1 MKTIT
6 LNSRALLYLTA
17 SLLLTLQMHMDRL
30 PVWILLAAAGSLLW
44 RLGVHLGRVASPH
57 WSIKGALVLL
67 GFSGIY
73 LTYGRELSIE
83 SMVSLLVA
91 GFALKPLEVEKQA
104 DSYVLIFLC
113 YLLIGLHFLFE
124 QGPLDYLWV
133 MCVLVVVLTTQI
145 SVNQSLQKDHEEKSS
160 NDVHWQALSLFLK
173 SLPLAAF
180 LFFVLPRLGPLWVL
194 NIPTQ
199 DGVIGLS
206 DSMSPGQI
214 AELGKSDELA
224 FRVRFDSQV
233 PAMKDQYWRALVL
246 DYFDGETWSQRYQP
260 PVDWQPA
267 KLVKN
272 GAKDELIKYE
282 ILLQPHDQKWL
293 FSLGVASPETSEIGV
308 SDDARL
314 ISKKAIHGQMQ
325 YFATSN
331 LSGAMQQDGLSA
343 LALNYYLQL
352 PSGDNPRSR
361 EFAQTLK
368 TRFPAISDFTYAL
381 QRYFNGTE
389 FYYTLNPGE
398 LETSNT
404 IDEFLFDSRKGFC
417 AHYAGSL
424 VYLMRSVGIPARVV
438 LGYLGVEEN
447 PVANYYSVYQYNA
460 HAWVEIWLQGRGWV
474 KIDPTG
480 WVAPERIEQGLE
492 EAVKRD
498 FAGFSSNSPWLK
510 AMRNQFNALNYYWN
524 DWMLNY
530 KGAAQQ
536 QLMNQFFGDRSETQL
551 ILLVLAC
558 LFSAVGIGFVFMFL
572 DVRREK
578 LSNEQKLLYF
588 YRMKLQSFGIQL
600 QTGSSLAQM
609 SELAL
614 AVNPH
619 LQVELHD
626 IRLAFERSLY
636 VNPDSRMTRDESKAL
651 KKCIK
656 LMFRKFNRPV
666 DQPTGQ
672 SPAGQISSSQN

>member
-6 LNSRALLYLTA
+6 LNGRALLYLTA

-30 PVWILLAAAGSLLW
+30 PIWILLAAAGSLLW

-57 WSIKGALVLL
+57 WSVKGALVLL
-67 GFSGIY
+67 GFTGIY

-145 SVNQSLQKDHEEKSS
+145 SVNQSVIKNHEEKPS
-160 NDVHWQALSLFLK
+160 NDVHWQAISLFLK

-224 FRVRFDSQV
+224 FRVRFNSQV
-233 PAMKDQYWRALVL
+233 PHMKDQYWRALVL

-260 PVDWQPA
+260 LVNWQPSA
-267 KLVKN
+267 LVKKDP
-272 GAKDELIKYE
+272 KDELIQYE

-293 FSLGVASPETSEIGV
+293 YSLGVAAPKTSGIGV
-308 SDDARL
+308 SKDSRL
-314 ISKKAIHGQMQ
+314 ISKKAVHSQMQ
-325 YFATSN
+325 YHATSN
-331 LSGAMQQDGLSA
+331 LSEAMQQDGLSA
-343 LALNYYLQL
+343 LALNHYLQL
-352 PSGDNPRSR
+352 PGGVNPRTY

-368 TRFPAISDFTYAL
+368 TQFPAITDFTYAL
-381 QRYFNGTE
+381 QRYFNGSE
-389 FYYTLNPGE
+389 FYYTLSPGE
-398 LETSNT
+398 LETSDT

-424 VYLMRSVGIPARVV
+424 VYMMRSVGIPARVV

-460 HAWVEIWLQGRGWV
+460 HAWVEIWLSGQGWV

-510 AMRNQFNALNYYWN
+510 AIRNQFNALNYYWN

-551 ILLVLAC
+551 ILLVLTC

-572 DVRREK
+572 DVRGEK

-588 YRMKLQSFGIQL
+588 YRMKLQGFGIQI
-600 QTGSSLAQM
+600 QAGSSLAQM

-619 LQVELHD
+619 LQIELTE
-626 IRLAFERSLY
+626 IRFAFERALY
-636 VNPDSRMTRDESKAL
+636 VNPDSCMTRDESRAL
-651 KKCIK
+651 KKAIK
-656 LMFRKFNRPV
+656 RMLRKFNKPV
-666 DQPTGQ
+666 
-672 SPAGQISSSQN
+672 